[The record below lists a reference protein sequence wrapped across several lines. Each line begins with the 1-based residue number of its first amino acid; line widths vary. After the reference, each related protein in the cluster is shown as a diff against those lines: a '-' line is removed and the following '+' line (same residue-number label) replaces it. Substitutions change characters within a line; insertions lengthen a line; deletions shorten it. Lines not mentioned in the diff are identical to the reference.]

1 MEIHIYT
8 DGGCSGNPGPGGWAY
23 IILRQR
29 GGSDRAKSLSR
40 KAAAY
45 EPEILVEK
53 CGGSRQ
59 TTNNRMELT
68 AALSALEMLR
78 KLNIAPKKVVVFTD
92 SQYVQK
98 GMTEWL
104 PAWKEKNW
112 MNSDRQPVKNQDLWT
127 KLDALAPL
135 FPLQWH
141 WVKGHDGNEFNERCD
156 ALTQKAIGRIR

>member
-1 MEIHIYT
+1 MEVHIYT

-29 GGSDRAKSLSR
+29 GKPDGGKGASR
-40 KAAAY
+40 KAAGGT
-45 EPEILVEK
+45 EILVEK
-53 CGGSRQ
+53 YGGSRH

-78 KLNIAPKKVVVFTD
+78 KLNIAPKTVVVFTD

-112 MNSDRQPVKNQDLWT
+112 INSDRQPVKNQDLWM
-127 KLDALAPL
+127 KLDELAP
-135 FPLQWH
+135 FFSIQWN
-141 WVKGHDGNEFNERCD
+141 WVKGHDGNELNERCD
-156 ALTQKAIGRIR
+156 ALTQKAIEHIR

>member
-1 MEIHIYT
+1 MEVHIYT

-29 GGSDRAKSLSR
+29 GARGASR
-40 KAAAY
+40 KAA

-53 CGGSRQ
+53 CGGSRH

-78 KLNIAPKKVVVFTD
+78 KLNIAPKTVVVFTD

-112 MNSDRQPVKNQDLWT
+112 INSDRQPVKNQDIWM
-127 KLDALAPL
+127 KLDELAPL
-135 FPLQWH
+135 FPIQWN

-156 ALTQKAIGRIR
+156 ALTQKAIARVR

>member
-1 MEIHIYT
+1 MELHIYT

-29 GGSDRAKSLSR
+29 ESRSRTRRA
-40 KAAAY
+40 APA
-45 EPEILVEK
+45 PEILVEK
-53 CGGSRQ
+53 YGGSRH

-68 AALSALEMLR
+68 AALSALEMLQ
-78 KLNIAPKKVVVFTD
+78 KLNISPKTVLVYTD

-104 PAWKEKNW
+104 ETWKEKNW
-112 MNSDRQPVKNQDLWT
+112 INSDRQPVKNQDLWM
-127 KLDALAPL
+127 KLDSLAPL
-135 FPLQWH
+135 FPIEWN

-156 ALTQKAIGRIR
+156 ALTQKAIARIR